1 MRATLRWAHSDLRT
15 HRGEALFLVLATAG
29 IVVSLLLATALF
41 GYATNPWQRI
51 FTQER
56 GAHVWIHTDRSA
68 QVGKLA
74 GLDGVESVAGP
85 YPTAVATLA
94 SRGTR
99 ASVELRATPPE
110 RPSVGRPLLTAGH
123 WLKAGSPDGV
133 VLESRLARALL
144 AEPGD
149 TLTLPGT
156 ARTVTVVGVADSAE
170 PRYRANEQPGLV
182 WALPSAVPHPTGQV
196 IGLRLTDPED
206 TDYAVQR
213 AVTVLGAGA
222 IGEVSTWQQARAE
235 AQGDN
240 RLLGQVLGLFGLGA
254 LVAAGLA
261 VHGAIA
267 TRIRGHLRDISVLKA
282 IGFTPAQVVRVF
294 LFQHIAYAVLG
305 AAAAATLT
313 EALGSHFPSR
323 LGDALGVWQGL
334 PGHTPTLFAVPAGA
348 VLFIGATTALAA
360 WRAGRVP
367 PVPVARPAGAGGGG
381 LGLARRALGLEAAPQ
396 LPDRALR
403 TPGPPPDERSTA
415 PASTTPRPAA
425 AGGSGLLD
433 PTRRTPRPG
442 ARLPD
447 PTDHPRSD
455 PTRGAPTPR
464 PLAAA
469 AKELLEAAKQRLS
482 LRARP
487 SAQAQPPLPD
497 PAEGTSSTR
506 PAAPATGQPDDAI
519 IHTTGPHPTTPLP
532 ATAGSRGLL
541 EAAKQLLRLTARPTT
556 PATGQ
561 SDAPA
566 VAKQRLTARPSATA
580 EHPSPGRREGTSR
593 TRPAVSTGGLAYDSA
608 HYSTGLA
615 PTAPSGGHLS
625 GMARRA
631 LGLGVPPALVLG
643 WHTASFRRMRSLATV
658 ARLAL
663 PLLLIVVAM
672 SAWTTIDRFHS
683 RPEQIGLPAALTVH
697 ADAGLGNRA
706 ARALLRRDPQVADVY
721 PGVEVAALV
730 PGQTATIALRGLGT
744 SQNPYPY
751 TLAEGR
757 AARGSDEAV
766 AGQGLL
772 DLLNVRVGDWVRM
785 TVGDQP
791 QILHIV
797 GRSIEPENAGRVIS
811 TSLDTLHENDPR
823 LTPTLYQLRLR
834 PGADPHTVAGRLA
847 AAGHGRLDLHA
858 VTNPADGL
866 SPLRSVVI
874 GLIAVLA
881 LIGLVELL
889 TAIGGTVR
897 EGERDL
903 LALKAI
909 GLSPRQITAITVT
922 ATGCTALAAVL
933 AGTALGTPLAHWL
946 INSQGRSSGIGAGIA
961 QSPSPVLLLLLGAAA
976 VLGAAALAALPAARA
991 ARRRLAD
998 TLSAVA

>member
-29 IVVSLLLATALF
+29 IVVSLLLAAALF

-110 RPSVGRPLLTAGH
+110 RPGVGRPLLTAGH
-123 WLKAGSPDGV
+123 WLRADAPGGV
-133 VLESRLARALL
+133 VLESSLARALL

-156 ARTVTVVGVADSAE
+156 ARTVTVVGVAGSAE
-170 PRYRANEQPGLV
+170 PHYRVNEQPGLV
-182 WALPSAVPHPTGQV
+182 WVLPSAVPHPTGQV
-196 IGLRLTDPED
+196 IGLRLTDPGD

-294 LFQHIAYAVLG
+294 LFQHIAYALLG
-305 AAAAATLT
+305 AAAAAALT
-313 EALGSHFPSR
+313 EALGSHFPGR
-323 LGDALGVWQGL
+323 LGEALGVWQGL
-334 PGHTPTLFAVPAGA
+334 PGHAPTLFTVPAGA

-381 LGLARRALGLEAAPQ
+381 LGLARRALGLVAGPQ

-403 TPGPPPDERSTA
+403 TPGPPPGGRATDPA
-415 PASTTPRPAA
+415 PPFPAPQPSATRPTA
-425 AGGSGLLD
+425 AGGGRLLD
-433 PTRRTPRPG
+433 LARRSLRPG
-442 ARLPD
+442 ARPSD
-447 PTDHPRSD
+447 SADRPGSD
-455 PTRGAPTPR
+455 PRRGEPTPR
-464 PLAAA
+464 PLAAGA
-469 AKELLEAAKQRLS
+469 EELREEARQRPP
-482 LRARP
+482 ARP
-487 SAQAQPPLPD
+487 SAPAEHPPRGR
-497 PAEGTSSTR
+497 AEGTS
-506 PAAPATGQPDDAI
+506 G
-519 IHTTGPHPTTPLP
+519 
-532 ATAGSRGLL
+532 
-541 EAAKQLLRLTARPTT
+541 
-556 PATGQ
+556 
-561 SDAPA
+561 
-566 VAKQRLTARPSATA
+566 
-580 EHPSPGRREGTSR
+580 
-593 TRPAVSTGGLAYDSA
+593 TRPAVPATGHPCGSA
-608 HYSTGLA
+608 HYRTGLA

-625 GMARRA
+625 GTARRA

-658 ARLAL
+658 ARLSL

-697 ADAGLGNRA
+697 TDAGTGDRA
-706 ARALLRRDPQVADVY
+706 ARALLQRDPQVADVY

-757 AARGSDEAV
+757 PARGSDEAV

-772 DLLNVRVGDWVRM
+772 DLLDVRVGDWVRM

-811 TSLDTLHENDPR
+811 TSLDTLRDNDPR
-823 LTPTLYQLRLR
+823 LAPTLYQLRLR

-847 AAGHGRLDLHA
+847 AAGHGRLDVHA

-866 SPLRSVVI
+866 SPLRSVVV

-946 INSQGRSSGIGAGIA
+946 IDSQGRSSGIGAGIA
-961 QSPSPVLLLLLGAAA
+961 QSPSPVLLLLFGAAA

>member
-56 GAHVWIHTDRSA
+56 GAHVWIHTDKSA

-94 SRGTR
+94 ARGTR
-99 ASVELRATPPE
+99 ASVELRATAE
-110 RPSVGRPLLTAGH
+110 RPHVGRPLLTAGH
-123 WLKAGSPDGV
+123 WLTAATPDGV

-149 TLTLPGT
+149 TLTLPGA

-313 EALGSHFPSR
+313 ETLGSHFPGR

-334 PGHTPTLFAVPAGA
+334 PGHTPTLFAIPAGA

-367 PVPVARPAGAGGGG
+367 PVPVARPAGAGGRG
-381 LGLARRALGLEAAPQ
+381 LGLARRALGLEAHTPPADRLSDRAPQ
-396 LPDRALR
+396 SPAPHPEAPSDDRP
-403 TPGPPPDERSTA
+403 TDPPVHSPGWHLTA
-415 PASTTPRPAA
+415 PRPAPPAAPCPPQPAGPQPAA
-425 AGGSGLLD
+425 AGG
-433 PTRRTPRPG
+433 
-442 ARLPD
+442 
-447 PTDHPRSD
+447 
-455 PTRGAPTPR
+455 
-464 PLAAA
+464 
-469 AKELLEAAKQRLS
+469 
-482 LRARP
+482 
-487 SAQAQPPLPD
+487 
-497 PAEGTSSTR
+497 
-506 PAAPATGQPDDAI
+506 
-519 IHTTGPHPTTPLP
+519 
-532 ATAGSRGLL
+532 RGLL
-541 EAAKQLLRLTARPTT
+541 EALRRGLGLRAGSTAGAERPLSG
-556 PATGQ
+556 PAE
-561 SDAPA
+561 AA
-566 VAKQRLTARPSATA
+566 FSA
-580 EHPSPGRREGTSR
+580 
-593 TRPAVSTGGLAYDSA
+593 RPAVSGRPA
-608 HYSTGLA
+608 HRSLRPA
-615 PTAPSGGHLS
+615 APSGGHLS
-625 GMARRA
+625 GMARWA
-631 LGLGVPPALVLG
+631 LGVGVPPALVLG
-643 WHTASFRRMRSLATV
+643 WHTASVRRLRSLATV

-683 RPEQIGLPAALTVH
+683 RPEQIGLPTALTVH
-697 ADAGLGNRA
+697 ADAGLSDRA
-706 ARALLRRDPQVADVY
+706 ARALLQRDPQVADVY

-744 SQNPYPY
+744 SHDPYPY

-757 AARGSDEAV
+757 PARGSDEAV

-772 DLLNVRVGDWVRM
+772 DLLDVRVGDWVRM

-811 TSLDTLHENDPR
+811 TSLDTLRENDPR

-834 PGADPHTVAGRLA
+834 PAADPHAVAGRLA
-847 AAGHGRLDLHA
+847 TAGHGRLDVHA

-866 SPLRSVVI
+866 SPLRSVVV

-961 QSPSPVLLLLLGAAA
+961 QSPSPVLLVLFGAAA